1 MEIGLPVIKFHH
13 RRRMGRQII
22 TDQSGKAAFSQVD
35 LYDQETQPAFPIIK
49 PWFLDWF
56 EASNHPAAG

>member
-1 MEIGLPVIKFHH
+1 
-13 RRRMGRQII
+13 MGRQII

-35 LYDQETQPAFPIIK
+35 LYDRAAQPAFPIIK